1 MIKLKNLWK
10 IALATMAMSAMLVA
24 CDTKTKDDDNNG
36 DSATSLG
43 GEGVYSYTVNI
54 ADISTAWGGSAKSPA
69 FSILLMKDAQLEACK
84 TAADF
89 KQATAAEPEYQIA
102 AFGNMKI
109 NDTSSDGNFVV
120 YGASAVEDVYQYYTG
135 VVATVTATDVTVT
148 VDMSKLVKT
157 DLKALFAKNAEG
169 VEEAVMTN
177 DDIVELNGYK
187 PYILAL
193 GQQTID
199 ADNYVMTGWSADL
212 MKMTAGATL
221 PSNAKKDA
229 PVVPTCKDLN
239 SVAGTMTGASWPH
252 VALTN
257 NAFDFEAA
265 GDDQFAF
272 TNGSWDFKACGVV
285 VEALNTEYQLKEGDN
300 ANITF
305 AKGVL
310 TAGTT
315 YTATLIVKGNHEAY
329 VKVTAK

>member
-24 CDTKTKDDDNNG
+24 CDTKTKDDDNDG

-54 ADISTAWGGSAKSPA
+54 ADISTAWGGTSKSPT

-84 TAADF
+84 TAKDF
-89 KQATAAEPEYQIA
+89 KQATAADPEYQIA
-102 AFGNMKI
+102 AFDNMKI
-109 NDTSSDGNFVV
+109 KDTSSDGNFVV
-120 YGASAVEDVYQYYTG
+120 YGAIAVEDVYQYYTG

-157 DLKALFAKNAEG
+157 ELKALFAANAEG
-169 VEEAVMTN
+169 VDEAVMTD

-187 PYILAL
+187 PYIIAL

-199 ADNYVMTGWSADL
+199 ADNYVMSGWNADL

-229 PVVPTCKDLN
+229 PVVPTCKNLN
-239 SVAGTMTGASWPH
+239 SVAGSMNGWTHTAI
-252 VALTN
+252 TD

-265 GDDQFAF
+265 GNDQFAF

-285 VEALNTEYQLKEGDN
+285 VEALGTEYQLKEGDN

-305 AKGVL
+305 ADGVL